1 MKVKFLLLVAVLT
14 TIFTSCQNTEEPKE
28 ISKPGANGNFRIE
41 IVGNQAEQQ
50 ASRSSGTI
58 QFEGGT
64 ASGAGLYDGNAQA
77 NVSAMPD
84 DGYEIDYF
92 FGGPESEPK
101 KYDYANS
108 GASSFKVDIDAQDHL
123 FHVGFK
129 KKERTLTINAESGGS
144 VTPSG
149 KDIYQVNKP
158 ITITATAKPGYKF
171 AGWVIDQGDVTI
183 ADKSNANTTATLN
196 SLNSTITAK
205 FNPTTPFCYII
216 LCDEQFETR
225 DMQNRAII
233 YYYDLGEIPDKE
245 DTYNRVQYSVYEWEY
260 DLKINMIGTNEFLG
274 WYDGS
279 NHLIETTEDLHI
291 EDITRNYPKG
301 STIYAKIKPAKAEAP
316 SSVSV
321 KITSSGTG
329 YDVLYGNQ
337 FPSSWPQYDMAEVVQ
352 YKLVSSWGTS
362 GTLKLYYSLTNSKY
376 CTITGAN
383 SYYPLSWYRGEE
395 RTTAKIT
402 RWEWTV
408 GTETTIGY
416 CSSIYEVKGELEYN
430 GIQYSISY

>member
-14 TIFTSCQNTEEPKE
+14 TIFTSCQNTDEPKE

-64 ASGAGLYDGNAQA
+64 ASGAGLYDGDAQA
-77 NVSAMPD
+77 NVSATPD

-92 FGGPESEPK
+92 YGGPESEPK
-101 KYDYANS
+101 KYDNANS
-108 GASSFKVDIDAQDHL
+108 GASSFKVDIDGQDHL

-171 AGWVIDQGDVTI
+171 AGWEINEGDVTI

-205 FNPTTPFCYII
+205 F
-216 LCDEQFETR
+216 E
-225 DMQNRAII
+225 
-233 YYYDLGEIPDKE
+233 KE
-245 DTYNRVQYSVYEWEY
+245 VPKEYSNVRVSF
-260 DLKINMIGTNEFLG
+260 N
-274 WYDGS
+274 S
-279 NHLIETTEDLHI
+279 NFSATVT
-291 EDITRNYPKG
+291 
-301 STIYAKIKPAKAEAP
+301 A
-316 SSVSV
+316 
-321 KITSSGTG
+321 SGTG
-329 YDVLYGNQ
+329 FNGDNFFTGQ
-337 FPSSWPQYDMAEVVQ
+337 
-352 YKLVSSWGTS
+352 S
-362 GTLKLYYSLTNSKY
+362 GTFKVLKGGTVTIRVMRG
-376 CTITGAN
+376 TITFDGVEYPMAGVDDITVWGNTSIITSVTNTFNVTFTAN
-383 SYYPLSWYRGEE
+383 DS
-395 RTTAKIT
+395 
-402 RWEWTV
+402 
-408 GTETTIGY
+408 
-416 CSSIYEVKGELEYN
+416 N
-430 GIQYSISY
+430 ISVNIHCYTGGNIN

>member
-14 TIFTSCQNTEEPKE
+14 TIFTSCQNTDEPKE
-28 ISKPGANGNFRIE
+28 ISKPGTNGNYRIE
-41 IVGNQAEQQ
+41 IVGNQADQQ

-64 ASGAGLYDGNAQA
+64 ASGAGLYDSKDKA
-77 NVSAMPD
+77 NVSATPD

-92 FGGPESEPK
+92 YGGPESEPK
-101 KYDYANS
+101 KYDYAES
-108 GASSFKVDIDAQDHL
+108 GASIFDVSIDGQDHL

-129 KKERTLTINAESGGS
+129 KKERTLTINAGAGGTATGSG
-144 VTPSG
+144 T
-149 KDIYQVNKP
+149 YQCDTP
-158 ITITATAKPGYKF
+158 ITIKATPESGYEF

-408 GTETTIGY
+408 GTETTIGN
-416 CSSIYEVKGELEYN
+416 CSSIHEVKGELEYN

>member
-14 TIFTSCQNTEEPKE
+14 TIFTSCQNTDEPKE
-28 ISKPGANGNFRIE
+28 ISKPGTNGNYRIE
-41 IVGNQAEQQ
+41 IVGNQADQQ

-64 ASGAGLYDGNAQA
+64 ASGAGLYDSKDKA
-77 NVSAMPD
+77 NVSATPD

-92 FGGPESEPK
+92 YGGPESEPK
-101 KYDYANS
+101 KYDNAES
-108 GASSFKVDIDAQDHL
+108 GASIFDVSIDGQDHL

-129 KKERTLTINAESGGS
+129 KKERTLTINAGAGGTATGSG
-144 VTPSG
+144 T
-149 KDIYQVNKP
+149 YQCDTP
-158 ITITATAKPGYKF
+158 ITIKATPESGYEF

-337 FPSSWPQYDMAEVVQ
+337 FPSSWSQYDMAEVVQ

-408 GTETTIGY
+408 GTETTIGN
-416 CSSIYEVKGELEYN
+416 CSSIHEVKGELEYN

>member
-14 TIFTSCQNTEEPKE
+14 TIFTSCQNTDEPKE
-28 ISKPGANGNFRIE
+28 ISKPGTNGNYRIE
-41 IVGNQAEQQ
+41 IVGNQADQQ

-64 ASGAGLYDGNAQA
+64 ASGAGLYDSKDKA
-77 NVSAMPD
+77 NVSATPD

-92 FGGPESEPK
+92 YGGPESEPK
-101 KYDYANS
+101 KYDYAES
-108 GASSFKVDIDAQDHL
+108 GASIFDVSIDGQDHL

-129 KKERTLTINAESGGS
+129 KKERTLTINAGAGGTATGSG
-144 VTPSG
+144 T
-149 KDIYQVNKP
+149 YQCDTP
-158 ITITATAKPGYKF
+158 ITIKATPESGYEF

-301 STIYAKIKPAKAEAP
+301 STIYAN
-316 SSVSV
+316 
-321 KITSSGTG
+321 
-329 YDVLYGNQ
+329 LH
-337 FPSSWPQYDMAEVVQ
+337 
-352 YKLVSSWGTS
+352 
-362 GTLKLYYSLTNSKY
+362 YS
-376 CTITGAN
+376 
-383 SYYPLSWYRGEE
+383 
-395 RTTAKIT
+395 
-402 RWEWTV
+402 
-408 GTETTIGY
+408 
-416 CSSIYEVKGELEYN
+416 
-430 GIQYSISY
+430 